1 MPPRCSARRR
11 PPSSSARFALTKR
24 SARRSVNR
32 ARRPT
37 AKRAPPTEAAMAAE
51 RKDQHPADAWSDIP
65 DPLHGMPQPPAP
77 SIKVPATPSATR
89 AQVLVQRFVFLG
101 AALIWPV
108 VVLFY
113 YDAGW
118 RGHGIDYVAAQF
130 ALWAMLLLFAAWLAL
145 SAGRRGIGRPVPWLR
160 IAAVG

>member
-24 SARRSVNR
+24 SARRSVNP

-65 DPLHGMPQPPAP
+65 DPLLGMPQSPAP
-77 SIKVPATPSATR
+77 QIQAPATPSATR
-89 AQVLVQRFVFLG
+89 AQMLVHRFIYLG
-101 AALIWPV
+101 AAMIWPV
-108 VVLFY
+108 VVLLHY
-113 YDAGW
+113 HGGW
-118 RGHGIDYVAAQF
+118 RGHGLHYVA
-130 ALWAMLLLFAAWLAL
+130 
-145 SAGRRGIGRPVPWLR
+145 
-160 IAAVG
+160 